1 MNKKSTTA
9 IIGYGS
15 QGRPWA
21 LNLRD
26 SGRNIVVG
34 IPSSDVSRRT
44 AKKDKI
50 KNITTVGTA
59 VKNSDIII
67 FTFPDHLHG
76 RVFDK
81 EIRPN
86 LKPKSAFVFLHGF
99 SVHFKTVIPPKDC
112 DVILLAPLGP
122 GLAVREKY
130 LKKESVGFFYC
141 IHQDASGK
149 AGQILN
155 GLIKDL
161 RIDKKT
167 MIKTTFE
174 DEAIGDIFGEQAV
187 LCGGMS
193 QLVKTGFE
201 TLVEYGLSPE
211 KAYLEVAY
219 QLDLL
224 VDLMKKYGIEGMFR
238 RISVSAMYGS
248 LLAGPK
254 IIDKSTRKK
263 MRAALNDIKS
273 GKYARKLNSLT
284 PAKIKKL
291 HTQLDKISSPSFEK
305 AAKKFSPTAAKKK
318 RQN

>member
-1 MNKKSTTA
+1 MKKKLTTA
-9 IIGYGS
+9 VIGYGS

-26 SGRNIVVG
+26 SGRNIIVG
-34 IPSSDVSRRT
+34 IPSGDVSRQT
-44 AKKDKI
+44 ARKDKI
-50 KNITTVGTA
+50 KNITTVANA
-59 VKNSDIII
+59 VKNSDIVI
-67 FTFPDHLHG
+67 FAFPDHLHG

-81 EIRPN
+81 NIRPN
-86 LKPKSAFVFLHGF
+86 LKPKSALVFLHGF
-99 SVHFKTVIPPKDC
+99 SVHFKTVVPPKDC

-122 GLAVREKY
+122 GVAVREKY
-130 LKKESVGFFYC
+130 LKKESIGFFYC
-141 IHQDASGK
+141 IRQNATGI
-149 AGQILN
+149 AQRILN
-155 GLIKDL
+155 DLIKDL

-174 DEAIGDIFGEQAV
+174 DEAVGDIFGEQAV

-201 TLVEYGLSPE
+201 TLVENGLSPD

-224 VDLMKKYGIEGMFR
+224 VDLMKKYGIEGMFK

-248 LLAGPK
+248 LSAGPK
-254 IIDKSTRKK
+254 IIDKAVKKK
-263 MRAALNDIKS
+263 MQVVLSEIKS
-273 GKYARKLNSLT
+273 GKYARRLNSLT

-291 HTQLDKISSPSFEK
+291 HTQLKKMSSPSFEK
-305 AAKKFSPTAAKKK
+305 AAKKFSPSGYNKKK
-318 RQN
+318 

>member
-1 MNKKSTTA
+1 MRKHSTTA
-9 IIGYGS
+9 VIGYGS
-15 QGRPWA
+15 QGRAWA

-26 SGRNIVVG
+26 SGRDLIVG
-34 IPSSDVSRRT
+34 IPSRHVSRQI
-44 AKKDKI
+44 AKKDKM
-50 KNITTVGTA
+50 KNIGTVAAA

-81 EIRPN
+81 DIKPK
-86 LKPKSAFVFLHGF
+86 LKPGSTLVFLHGF
-99 SVHFKTVIPPKDC
+99 SVHFKTVIPQKNC

-122 GLAVREKY
+122 GVAVREKY
-130 LKKESVGFFYC
+130 LKKESIGYFYC
-141 IHQDASGK
+141 IHQNATGN
-149 AGQILN
+149 ARRILN

-167 MIKTTFE
+167 MIKTTFA

-193 QLVKTGFE
+193 QLVKTGFD
-201 TLVEYGLSPE
+201 TLVENGLSPD

-224 VDLMKKYGIEGMFR
+224 VDLMKKYGIEGMFK

-248 LLAGPK
+248 LSAGPK
-254 IIDKSTRKK
+254 IIDKATKKK
-263 MRAALNDIKS
+263 MRAVLKDIKS
-273 GKYARKLNSLT
+273 GHYAKRLNSLT
-284 PAKIKKL
+284 PSKIKKL
-291 HTQLDKISSPSFEK
+291 NARLKKMSSKSFEK
-305 AAKKFSPTAAKKK
+305 SAKKFSPIRKKK
-318 RQN
+318 